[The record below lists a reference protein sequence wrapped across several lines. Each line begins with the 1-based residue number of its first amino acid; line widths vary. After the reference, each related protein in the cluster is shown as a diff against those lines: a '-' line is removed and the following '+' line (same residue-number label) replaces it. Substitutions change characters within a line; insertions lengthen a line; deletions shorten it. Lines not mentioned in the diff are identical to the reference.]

1 MNFSSLKARF
11 SISFLVLLVFFL
23 VQIPIVYTLV
33 TSMGT
38 GLKTVDIS
46 GGLRKRVVE
55 ISFLLT
61 RHILTN
67 DESLEP
73 IFQAR
78 KQDFEKVLRG
88 LKEGSA
94 EIPALT
100 GAEQLAQLKEVEQ
113 KWKTTNK
120 AFNRAMDYGDG
131 LTEGMT
137 ALDAQ
142 IPVMIGRLN
151 KAIKAFVKLNN
162 PLYGRSINLAGLQRM
177 RTVKLGYLTH
187 RYFSAFDNKTK
198 VKLEGAIEQTISNFE
213 ETLMGLEFGSKELGL
228 RKPVPGEVV
237 AAMGPVKELWKT
249 RKATILNVVE
259 LKDKFD
265 KQMSSIANEHT
276 AAIVTAATAL
286 NQGIASAANAQAR
299 HVLTLMIVMVCLSAV
314 LVIFFLFRTTR
325 LVIAP
330 IEQVER
336 MVKKFADGDLTGR
349 VQVNHK
355 SFGKV
360 IKDEVYSLGTGVN
373 AMADSMSDIVGKIG
387 NSSVSLGSSS
397 SQLASSSSNMNEG
410 VNRQSAQT
418 AQVATAMEEMNAA
431 VIEVARNSHSATETA
446 RTARDIAT
454 KGGDVVGQ
462 AINAMKDVA
471 ESTDVTGTTI
481 KSLGKSSEEIGTIIS
496 VINDIADQ
504 TNLLALNAAIEAAR
518 AGEQGRG
525 FAVVADEVRKLAER
539 TTKATKEISEMI
551 NTIQDETA
559 QAVNAMEEG
568 THKVENGVK
577 LANEAG
583 EALAQIVTGVEDVND
598 MIGQIATAAE
608 EQSATAEEIARNME
622 NISEAAQS
630 NVDAIND
637 VSSASGSV
645 ADIATELKSLVGR
658 FVITSRGIEETP
670 ELKLI
675 HGSGGQAPESAGS
688 DNPFDK
694 AVQGL

>member
-1 MNFSSLKARF
+1 MEEVMNFSSLKTRF

-23 VQIPIVYTLV
+23 VQLPIVYSLV

-38 GLKTVDIS
+38 DLKTVDIS
-46 GGLRKRVVE
+46 GGLRKRVVD
-55 ISFLLT
+55 ISFVLT

-73 IFQAR
+73 VFQA
-78 KQDFEKVLRG
+78 KKKGFEQTIAG
-88 LKEGSA
+88 LKDGSEG
-94 EIPALT
+94 IPALT
-100 GAEQLAQLKEVEQ
+100 GAAQLADLKVVEE
-113 KWKTTNK
+113 KWQATNE
-120 AFNRAMDYGDG
+120 AFNRGMDYGDG
-131 LTEGMT
+131 LTEGIAT
-137 ALDAQ
+137 LDAQ

-151 KAIKAFVKLNN
+151 KAIRAFEKTRNAA
-162 PLYGRSINLAGLQRM
+162 YGRSINLAGLQRM

-187 RYFSAFDNKTK
+187 RYFSTFDDKTK
-198 VKLEGAIEQTISNFE
+198 AELEGAIHKTISNFE
-213 ETLMGLEFGSKELGL
+213 ETLMGLEFGSKVLGL
-228 RKPVPGEVV
+228 RKPVPGEVI
-237 AAMGPVKELWKT
+237 AAIGPVKELWKG
-249 RKATILNVVE
+249 RKALILNVVE

-265 KQMSSIANEHT
+265 KTMNAIANEHT
-276 AAIVTAATAL
+276 EEIVKAATVL
-286 NQGIASAANAQAR
+286 NHGIADAANAQAR
-299 HVLTLMIVMVCLSAV
+299 RVLTIMAVMVCFSAA
-314 LVIFFLFRTTR
+314 LVIFFLWRTTR
-325 LVIAP
+325 LVIGP
-330 IEQVER
+330 IEKVEE
-336 MVKKFADGDLTGR
+336 MVKKFAAGDLTGR
-349 VQVNHK
+349 VRLGHK
-355 SFGKV
+355 MP
-360 IKDEVYSLGTGVN
+360 KDEVFSLGTSVN

-387 NSSVSLGSSS
+387 NSSSSLGSSS
-397 SQLASSSSNMNEG
+397 TQLATSSSNMNDG
-410 VNRQSAQT
+410 VNSQSAQT

-431 VIEVARNSHSATETA
+431 VIEVARNSHSATEAA
-446 RTARDIAT
+446 RSARDIAAR
-454 KGGDVVGQ
+454 GGDVVGQ

-551 NTIQDETA
+551 NTIQDETT
-559 QAVNAMEEG
+559 QAVSAMEEG

-583 EALAQIVTGVEDVND
+583 EALSQIVTGVEDVND

-637 VSSASGSV
+637 VSGASGSV
-645 ADIATELKSLVGR
+645 ADIATELKALVGR
-658 FVITSRGIEETP
+658 FIVTTRAVSDTP

-675 HGSGGQAPESAGS
+675 HGSGKDESVTSETGDTFNRA
-688 DNPFDK
+688 
-694 AVQGL
+694 AQG

>member
-1 MNFSSLKARF
+1 
-11 SISFLVLLVFFL
+11 
-23 VQIPIVYTLV
+23 
-33 TSMGT
+33 MGI

-55 ISFLLT
+55 ISYVLT

-73 IFQAR
+73 VFQA
-78 KQDFEKVLRG
+78 KKHDFEKVLTG

-94 EIPALT
+94 KIPALT
-100 GAEQLAQLKEVEQ
+100 GAEQLAQLKVVED
-113 KWKTTNK
+113 KWQTTNES
-120 AFNRAMDYGDG
+120 FNRAMDYGDG
-131 LTEGMT
+131 LTGGLAT
-137 ALDAQ
+137 LDAQ

-151 KAIKAFVKLNN
+151 KVIKSFEKLKD
-162 PLYGRSINLAGLQRM
+162 PSYGRSINLAGLQRM

-187 RYFSAFDNKTK
+187 RYFSTFDDKTK
-198 VKLEGAIEQTISNFE
+198 AELTGAIDKTITNFE
-213 ETLMGLEFGSKELGL
+213 GTLMGLEFGSKALGL
-228 RKPVPGEVV
+228 KKPVSREVL
-237 AAMGPVKELWKT
+237 ANMGPVKELWRS
-249 RKATILNVVE
+249 RKATILKVVD
-259 LKDKFD
+259 LKGEFD
-265 KQMSSIANEHT
+265 KEMNAIANEHT
-276 AAIVTAATAL
+276 AEIVTAATAL
-286 NQGIASAANAQAR
+286 NHGIASVANSQAR
-299 HVLTLMIVMVCLSAV
+299 HVLTLMVAMVAMSVA

-325 LVIAP
+325 LVIKP
-330 IEQVER
+330 IEKVEE
-336 MVKKFADGDLTGR
+336 MVKKFASGDLTGR
-349 VQVNHK
+349 VQLDNK

-360 IKDEVYSLGTGVN
+360 IKDEVYSLATSVN
-373 AMADSMSDIVGKIG
+373 AMADSMSDIVGRIG
-387 NSSVSLGSSS
+387 NSSISLGSSS

-446 RTARDIAT
+446 RNARDIAA

-551 NTIQDETA
+551 NTIQDETT
-559 QAVNAMEEG
+559 QAVDAMEEG

-583 EALAQIVTGVEDVND
+583 EALSQIVTGVEDVND

-637 VSSASGSV
+637 VNGASGSV
-645 ADIATELKSLVGR
+645 ADIASELKALVGR
-658 FVITSRGIEETP
+658 FVITARGVEETP

-675 HGSGGQAPESAGS
+675 QGSGGQAQGAA
-688 DNPFDK
+688 DDHNPFGK
-694 AVQGL
+694 AAQG

>member
-23 VQIPIVYTLV
+23 VQLPIVYSLV

-38 GLKTVDIS
+38 DLKTVDIS

-55 ISFLLT
+55 ISYVLT

-67 DESLEP
+67 DESLEAV
-73 IFQAR
+73 FQT
-78 KQDFEKVLRG
+78 KKKEFETVLVG
-88 LKEGSA
+88 LKEGSDG
-94 EIPALT
+94 IPAIT
-100 GAEQLAQLKEVEQ
+100 RPEQLAQLKIVEK
-113 KWKTTNK
+113 KWKGMK
-120 AFNRAMDYGDG
+120 VAFDKGMEYGDELTGG
-131 LTEGMT
+131 LIL
-137 ALDAQ
+137 LDSQ

-151 KAIKAFVKLNN
+151 RVIKSFEKLKNSA
-162 PLYGRSINLAGLQRM
+162 YGRSINLAGLQRM

-187 RYFSAFDNKTK
+187 RYFSTFDDKTK
-198 VKLEGAIEQTISNFE
+198 AELEVAINKTISNFE
-213 ETLMGLEFGSKELGL
+213 ETLMGLQFGSKVLGL
-228 RKPVPGEVV
+228 KKPLSREVL
-237 AAMGPVKELWKT
+237 ANIGPVEELWKS
-249 RKATILNVVE
+249 RKATILKIVSI
-259 LKDKFD
+259 KSGFD
-265 KQMSSIANEHT
+265 EKMSAIANEYT
-276 AAIVTAATAL
+276 PAIVKAATVL
-286 NQGIASAANAQAR
+286 NHGIAASANAGAR
-299 HVLTLMIVMVCLSAV
+299 RVLIIMAVMVFFSAV
-314 LVIFFLFRTTR
+314 LVIFFLYRTKR

-330 IEQVER
+330 IEKVEE
-336 MVKKFADGDLTGR
+336 MVKRFAGGDLTGR
-349 VQVNHK
+349 VQLDNK

-360 IKDEVYSLGTGVN
+360 IKDEVYSLSASVN
-373 AMADSMSDIVGKIG
+373 AMADSMSEIVGRIG
-387 NSSVSLGSSS
+387 NSSASLGSSS

-431 VIEVARNSHSATETA
+431 VIEVARNSHSATEAA
-446 RTARDIAT
+446 RSARDIAA

-551 NTIQDETA
+551 NTIQDETT
-559 QAVNAMEEG
+559 QAVSAMEEG

-583 EALAQIVTGVEDVND
+583 EALSQIVTGVEDVND

-645 ADIATELKSLVGR
+645 ADIATELKTLVER
-658 FVITSRGIEETP
+658 FTVSSRAVEETP

-675 HGSGGQAPESAGS
+675 HGKAGQGHDADDSGPSYI
-688 DNPFDK
+688 K
-694 AVQGL
+694 AAHG

>member
-23 VQIPIVYTLV
+23 VQLPIVYSLV
-33 TSMGT
+33 SSMGR

-55 ISFLLT
+55 ISYVLT

-73 IFQAR
+73 VFQG
-78 KQDFEKVLRG
+78 KKHDFEKVLTG
-88 LKEGSA
+88 LKEGSDGM
-94 EIPALT
+94 PAIT
-100 GAEQLAQLKEVEQ
+100 AAEQLAQLKAVEK
-113 KWKTTNK
+113 KWTVMKTS
-120 AFNRAMDYGDG
+120 FDRAMDYGDG
-131 LTEGMT
+131 LTGGLAT
-137 ALDAQ
+137 LDAQ
-142 IPVMIGRLN
+142 IPVMIGKLN
-151 KAIKAFVKLNN
+151 KVIKSFEKTKN
-162 PLYGRSINLAGLQRM
+162 PAYGRSINLAGLQRM

-187 RYFSAFDNKTK
+187 RYFSSFNDKTK
-198 VKLEGAIEQTISNFE
+198 AELVGAIKKTIANFE
-213 ETLMGLEFGSKELGL
+213 ETLMGLQFGSKTLGL
-228 RKPVPGEVV
+228 KKPASREVL
-237 AAMGPVKELWKT
+237 ANIGPVEALWKS
-249 RKATILNVVE
+249 RKATILKVVN
-259 LKDKFD
+259 LKGSFD
-265 KQMSSIANEHT
+265 KEMSRIANEHT
-276 AAIVTAATAL
+276 AEIVKAATVL
-286 NQGIASAANAQAR
+286 NHGIAASANAQAR
-299 HVLTLMIVMVCLSAV
+299 RVLIIMAVMVCFSAA
-314 LVIFFLFRTTR
+314 LVIFFLYRTTR

-330 IEQVER
+330 IEKVEE
-336 MVKKFADGDLTGR
+336 MVKKFAGGDLTGR
-349 VQVNHK
+349 VRINNK
-355 SFGKV
+355 SFGKE
-360 IKDEVYSLGTGVN
+360 IKDEVYSLTMSVN

-431 VIEVARNSHSATETA
+431 VIEVARNSHSATEAA
-446 RTARDIAT
+446 RSARDIAAR
-454 KGGDVVGQ
+454 GGDVVGQ

-551 NTIQDETA
+551 NTIQDETT
-559 QAVNAMEEG
+559 QAVDAMEEG

-583 EALAQIVTGVEDVND
+583 DALAQIVTGVEDVND

-637 VSSASGSV
+637 VSGASGSV
-645 ADIATELKSLVGR
+645 AEIASELKTLVER
-658 FVITSRGIEETP
+658 FVVTSRVVDDTP

-675 HGSGGQAPESAGS
+675 HGKAGQAQASAAS
-688 DNPFDK
+688 VE
-694 AVQGL
+694 ARTRAAQ

>member
-1 MNFSSLKARF
+1 MNLSSLKARF

-23 VQIPIVYTLV
+23 VQIPIVYSLV
-33 TSMGT
+33 SSMGT

-55 ISFLLT
+55 ISYVLT

-73 IFQAR
+73 VFQAK
-78 KQDFEKVLRG
+78 KQEFENVLTG

-94 EIPALT
+94 EIPAIT
-100 GAEQLAQLKEVEQ
+100 NAEQLAQLKAVEK
-113 KWKTTNK
+113 KWQTTNQ
-120 AFNRAMDYGDG
+120 AFNKAMNYGDG
-131 LTEGMT
+131 LNGGLAT
-137 ALDAQ
+137 LDAQ

-187 RYFSAFDNKTK
+187 RYFSTFDDKTK
-198 VKLEGAIEQTISNFE
+198 AELEGAIDKTISNFE
-213 ETLMGLEFGSKELGL
+213 ETLMGLEFGSEALGL

-237 AAMGPVKELWKT
+237 AAMGPVKELWKS
-249 RKATILNVVE
+249 RKTIIHNVVD
-259 LKDKFD
+259 LKGKFD
-265 KQMSSIANEHT
+265 KEMSAIANEHT
-276 AAIVTAATAL
+276 ADIVTAATVL
-286 NQGIASAANAQAR
+286 NHGIAAAANSQAR
-299 HVLTLMIVMVCLSAV
+299 HVLTLMIAMVCVSAA

-325 LVIAP
+325 LVIKP
-330 IEQVER
+330 IERVEE
-336 MVKKFADGDLTGR
+336 MVTKFASGDLSGR
-349 VQVNHK
+349 VRINNK

-360 IKDEVYSLGTGVN
+360 IKDEVYSLSTSIN

-387 NSSVSLGSSS
+387 NSSASLGTSSG
-397 SQLASSSSNMNEG
+397 QLATSSSNMNEG

-446 RTARDIAT
+446 RNARDIAA

-551 NTIQDETA
+551 NTIQDETT
-559 QAVNAMEEG
+559 QAVSAMEEG

-583 EALAQIVTGVEDVND
+583 EALSQIVTGVEDVND

-637 VSSASGSV
+637 VNGASGSV
-645 ADIATELKSLVGR
+645 AEIASELKALVGR
-658 FVITSRGIEETP
+658 FVVTSRAIDDIP

-675 HGSGGQAPESAGS
+675 QGSGRQEQ
-688 DNPFDK
+688 DVVDTHNPYNQN
-694 AVQGL
+694 AQGL

>member
-1 MNFSSLKARF
+1 MNLSSLKARF

-23 VQIPIVYTLV
+23 VQIPIVYSLV
-33 TSMGT
+33 SSMGT

-55 ISFLLT
+55 ISYVLT

-73 IFQAR
+73 VFQAK
-78 KQDFEKVLRG
+78 KQEFENVLTG

-94 EIPALT
+94 EIPAIT
-100 GAEQLAQLKEVEQ
+100 NAEQLAQLKAVEK
-113 KWKTTNK
+113 KWQTTNQ
-120 AFNRAMDYGDG
+120 AFNKAMNYGDG
-131 LTEGMT
+131 LNGGLAT
-137 ALDAQ
+137 LDAQ

-187 RYFSAFDNKTK
+187 RYFSTFDDKTK
-198 VKLEGAIEQTISNFE
+198 AELEGAIDKTISNFE
-213 ETLMGLEFGSKELGL
+213 ETLMGLEFGSEALGL

-237 AAMGPVKELWKT
+237 AAMGPVKELWKS
-249 RKATILNVVE
+249 RKTIIHNVVD
-259 LKDKFD
+259 LKGKFD
-265 KQMSSIANEHT
+265 KEMSAIANEHT
-276 AAIVTAATAL
+276 ADIVTAATVL
-286 NQGIASAANAQAR
+286 NHGIAAAANSQAR
-299 HVLTLMIVMVCLSAV
+299 HVLTLMIAMVCVSAA

-325 LVIAP
+325 LVIKP
-330 IEQVER
+330 IERVEE
-336 MVKKFADGDLTGR
+336 MVTKFASGDLSGR
-349 VQVNHK
+349 VRINNK

-360 IKDEVYSLGTGVN
+360 IKDEVYSLSTSIN

-387 NSSVSLGSSS
+387 NSSASLGTSSG
-397 SQLASSSSNMNEG
+397 QLATSSSNMNEG

-446 RTARDIAT
+446 RNARDIAA

-551 NTIQDETA
+551 NTIQDETT

-583 EALAQIVTGVEDVND
+583 EALSQIVTGVEDVND

-637 VSSASGSV
+637 VNGASGSV
-645 ADIATELKSLVGR
+645 AEIASELKALVGR
-658 FVITSRGIEETP
+658 FVVTSRAIDDIP

-675 HGSGGQAPESAGS
+675 QGSGRQEQ
-688 DNPFDK
+688 DVVDTHNPYNQN
-694 AVQGL
+694 AQGL

>member
-23 VQIPIVYTLV
+23 VQLPIVYSLV

-38 GLKTVDIS
+38 GLRTVDIS

-55 ISFLLT
+55 ISFVLT

-73 IFQAR
+73 VFQS
-78 KQDFEKVLRG
+78 KKKDFEKVLTG
-88 LKEGSA
+88 LKEGS
-94 EIPALT
+94 EGIPALT
-100 GAEQLAQLKEVEQ
+100 RAEQLAQLKVVEQ
-113 KWKTTNK
+113 KWQSTNEAFDK
-120 AFNRAMDYGDG
+120 AMGYGDG
-131 LTEGMT
+131 LTGGIAT
-137 ALDAQ
+137 LDAQ
-142 IPVMIGRLN
+142 IPVMIDRLN
-151 KAIKAFVKLNN
+151 KAIKAFVRLNN
-162 PLYGRSINLAGLQRM
+162 PSYGRSIDLAGLQRM

-187 RYFSAFDNKTK
+187 RYFSTFDDKTK
-198 VKLEGAIEQTISNFE
+198 GELEVAINKTISNFE
-213 ETLMGLEFGSKELGL
+213 ETLMGLEFGSKALGL

-237 AAMGPVKELWKT
+237 ASMGPIKELWKV
-249 RKATILNVVE
+249 RKAIILKVVE

-265 KQMSSIANEHT
+265 KEMNSIANEYT
-276 AAIVTAATAL
+276 ANIVKAATEL
-286 NQGIASAANAQAR
+286 NHGIADAANAQAR
-299 HVLTLMIVMVCLSAV
+299 RVLIIMAVMVCISAA
-314 LVIFFLFRTTR
+314 LVIFFLWRTTR
-325 LVIAP
+325 LVIGP
-330 IEQVER
+330 IERIEDG
-336 MVKKFADGDLTGR
+336 VKRFAGGDLTAR
-349 VQVNHK
+349 VSLNNK

-360 IKDEVYSLGTGVN
+360 IKDEVYSLGTSVN

-387 NSSVSLGSSS
+387 NSSISLGSSS

-446 RTARDIAT
+446 RNARDIAAR
-454 KGGDVVGQ
+454 GGDVVGQ

-551 NTIQDETA
+551 NTIQDETT

-583 EALAQIVTGVEDVND
+583 EALSQIVTGVEDVND

-645 ADIATELKSLVGR
+645 ADIASELKALVGR
-658 FVITSRGIEETP
+658 FLITTRGSEETP

-675 HGSGGQAPESAGS
+675 QGSGGQAQGPLGS
-688 DNPFDK
+688 DNPFSK
-694 AVQGL
+694 AAQG